1 MMLDYGF
8 LSYISFQILIWVS
21 IRCDMDIQKL
31 QILVEFLCV
40 QCNCKLIVDLKGIL
54 KYWYLTHVKSYD
66 HFQ

>member
-8 LSYISFQILIWVS
+8 LSYISFQILIWVF

-54 KYWYLTHVKSYD
+54 KY
-66 HFQ
+66 